1 MIIHSEQ
8 TTSKLQTGKSESSTL
23 AEDNI
28 ATYQTRHAIMEY
40 DKKHYKGAHYCH
52 QSVRVIGAVQV
63 ETLYSPSLYGSWTE
77 DKPATLGPAH
87 MAASRR

>member
-1 MIIHSEQ
+1 
-8 TTSKLQTGKSESSTL
+8 
-23 AEDNI
+23 
-28 ATYQTRHAIMEY
+28 MEY